1 MQENKFCTHMIRVK
15 IYHSNMYN
23 IICWYHA
30 KDSTIQ
36 FYSCHIHDHIMYL
49 SFHGNQMDEV
59 DLVNIQFENIFF

>member
-1 MQENKFCTHMIRVK
+1 
-15 IYHSNMYN
+15 MYN
-23 IICWYHA
+23 IIYWYHA

-59 DLVNIQFENIFF
+59 DLVNIQFENFKKKIEEAKGGRD